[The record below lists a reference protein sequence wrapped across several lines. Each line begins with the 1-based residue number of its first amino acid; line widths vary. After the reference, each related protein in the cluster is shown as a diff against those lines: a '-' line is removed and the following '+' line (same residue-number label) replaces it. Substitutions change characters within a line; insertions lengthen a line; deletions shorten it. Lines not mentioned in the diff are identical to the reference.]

1 MFGLALLSGTMPI
14 GDYRVFYDV
23 ETDFRVVTIKATRRQ
38 PPHVT
43 AVEIL

>member
-23 ETDFRVVTIKATRRQ
+23 ETEFRMVTIQAIRHK
-38 PPHVT
+38 PPHLT
-43 AVEIL
+43 TEEIL